1 MKLLGLCLIAP
12 AVVLGVLLASPGLDA
27 LWMAPAFHF
36 YVVSGAS
43 LMAAVICALLIE
55 AVRSVRET
63 RIMYL
68 ALSFMAL
75 GTLFSV
81 HGLTTPGHLYNEVY
95 AVLKASPWAS
105 TFIGALFAVLSTIS
119 VRGLSDEHA
128 SRRLS
133 WFVFTLATASFAAF
147 IAVSLAFP
155 SWLSW
160 MPTADTTFRY
170 GLTAVIV
177 GMLGFAAWRYYQ
189 SYQLARLGSQLAMVV
204 GLVFLAEAQLAL
216 GLGRVYQY
224 SWWEYHVLFLFA
236 FGAILAGWAWEYR
249 RSRGLDAIAEALV
262 MRDAMEQLN
271 RGRDESLVR
280 LADEIES
287 FDIATFGH
295 VGRVA
300 AYAYVI
306 GKELGLPPAA
316 LRRLV
321 LAAQMH
327 DIGKIGL
334 PLGLLMKPGKL
345 TDAEFDQMKTHTV
358 KGWDISQQV
367 KALRDM
373 GSVIRHHHER
383 FDGAGYP
390 DGLAGEEIPLESRI
404 ISAADTFDAV
414 TSERPYRGAMT
425 VDEAKA
431 ELRRVAGS
439 QLDPRCVEALL
450 SVLERREIQVTP
462 PAPALAPEVAT
473 AG

>member
-1 MKLLGLCLIAP
+1 MKLLGLILIVP
-12 AVVLGVLLASPGLDA
+12 AAVLGALLASPGLDA
-27 LWMAPAFHF
+27 VWMAPAFHF
-36 YVVSGAS
+36 WVVSGAS
-43 LMAAVICALLIE
+43 LMAAAICALLIE
-55 AVRSVRET
+55 SVRSVRET

-81 HGLTTPGHLYNEVY
+81 HGLTTPGQLYNEVY

-105 TFIGALFAVLSTIS
+105 TFVGALFAVMSTIS
-119 VRGLSDEHA
+119 VRGLGDEHA

-133 WFVFTLATASFAAF
+133 TWVFALATACFAAF

-155 SWLSW
+155 TWLAW
-160 MPTADTTFRY
+160 MPTADQTFRY

-177 GMLGFAAWRYYQ
+177 GMLCFAAWRYYQ
-189 SYQLARLGSQLAMVV
+189 SYQLARLGPQLAMVA
-204 GLVFLAEAQLAL
+204 GLIFLAEAQLAL

-224 SWWEYHVLFLFA
+224 SWWEYHFLFLLA
-236 FGAILAGWAWEYR
+236 FGTILIGWIWEYR
-249 RSRGLDAIAEALV
+249 RSNGLEAIAEALV
-262 MRDAMEQLN
+262 MRDAMAQLN
-271 RGRDESLVR
+271 RGRDQSLVR

-306 GKELGLPPAA
+306 GKELGLPPTT

-321 LAAQMH
+321 LGAQMH

-345 TDAEFDQMKTHTV
+345 TEAEFDRMKTHTV
-358 KGWDISQQV
+358 KGWDIAQQV

-373 GSVIRHHHER
+373 GSIIRHHHER

-390 DGLAGEEIPLESRI
+390 DGLPGEEIPLESRI

-414 TSERPYRGAMT
+414 TSERPYRGAMS
-425 VDEAKA
+425 VEEAKT

-450 SVLERREIQVTP
+450 NVLERREIQVTP

>member
-1 MKLLGLCLIAP
+1 MKLLGLVLIMP
-12 AVVLGVLLASPGLDA
+12 AAILGVLLASPGLDA
-27 LWMAPAFHF
+27 VWMATSFHF
-36 YVVSGAS
+36 WVVSGAS

-81 HGLTTPGHLYNEVY
+81 HGLTTPGQLYDEVY

-105 TFIGALFAVLSTIS
+105 TFVGALFAVLSSIR
-119 VRGLSDEHA
+119 VRGLTDDHG
-128 SRRLS
+128 RRLS
-133 WFVFTLATASFAAF
+133 TWVFALAAASFAAF
-147 IAVSLAFP
+147 IAASLAYP
-155 SWLSW
+155 TWLAW
-160 MPTADTTFRY
+160 MPTGDQTFRY
-170 GLTAVIV
+170 GLTGVIV
-177 GMLGFAAWRYYQ
+177 AMLCFAAWRYYQ
-189 SYQLARLGSQLAMVV
+189 SYQLARLGPQLAMVA
-204 GLVFLAEAQLAL
+204 GLVFLAEAQLSM

-224 SWWEYHVLFLFA
+224 SWWEYHILFLLA
-236 FGAILAGWAWEYR
+236 FGTILAGWIWEYR
-249 RSRGLDAIAEALV
+249 RSNGVEAIAEALV
-262 MRDAMEQLN
+262 MRDAMAQLN

-280 LADEIES
+280 LADEIEA

-321 LAAQMH
+321 LGAQMH

-345 TDAEFDQMKTHTV
+345 TDAEFDRMKTHTV
-358 KGWDISQQV
+358 KGWDIAQQV

-373 GSVIRHHHER
+373 SSIIRHHHER

-425 VDEAKA
+425 VEEAKT

-450 SVLERREIQVTP
+450 TVLERREIQVTP

>member
-12 AVVLGVLLASPGLDA
+12 AVILGVLLASPELDA

-81 HGLTTPGHLYNEVY
+81 HGLTTPGHLYHEVY

-105 TFIGALFAVLSTIS
+105 TFVGALFAVLSTVS
-119 VRGLSDEHA
+119 VRGLTDEHG
-128 SRRLS
+128 RRLS
-133 WFVFTLATASFAAF
+133 TFVFALATASFAAF

-155 SWLSW
+155 TWLAW
-160 MPTADTTFRY
+160 MPTGSETFRY
-170 GLTAVIV
+170 SLTAVIV
-177 GMLGFAAWRYYQ
+177 GMLCFAAWRYYQ

-224 SWWEYHVLFLFA
+224 SWWEYHALFLLA
-236 FGAILAGWAWEYR
+236 FGAILAGWVWEYR
-249 RSRGLDAIAEALV
+249 RSNGVQAIAEALV
-262 MRDAMEQLN
+262 MRDAMAQLN
-271 RGRDESLVR
+271 RGRDGSLVR
-280 LADEIES
+280 LADEIEA

-300 AYAYVI
+300 AYAFVI

-358 KGWDISQQV
+358 KGWDIAQQV

-373 GSVIRHHHER
+373 GSIIRHHHER
-383 FDGAGYP
+383 FDGGGYP
-390 DGLAGEEIPLESRI
+390 DSLAGEEIPLESRI

-425 VDEAKA
+425 VEEAKA
-431 ELRRVAGS
+431 ELCRVAGS

-450 SVLERREIQVTP
+450 TVLERREIQVAP
-462 PAPALAPEVAT
+462 PAPSLAPEVAT

>member
-1 MKLLGLCLIAP
+1 MKLLGLILIVP
-12 AVVLGVLLASPGLDA
+12 AAVLGVLLASPGLDA
-27 LWMAPAFHF
+27 VWMAPSFHF
-36 YVVSGAS
+36 WVVSGAS

-81 HGLTTPGHLYNEVY
+81 HGLTTPGHLYDEVY

-105 TFIGALFAVLSTIS
+105 TFVGALFAVMSSIR
-119 VRGLSDEHA
+119 VRGLTDDHG
-128 SRRLS
+128 RRLS
-133 WFVFTLATASFAAF
+133 TLVFALAAASFAAF

-155 SWLSW
+155 GWLAW
-160 MPTADTTFRY
+160 MPTGDQTFRY

-177 GMLGFAAWRYYQ
+177 GMLCFAAWRYYQ

-224 SWWEYHVLFLFA
+224 SWWEYHALFLLA
-236 FGAILAGWAWEYR
+236 FGAILAGWVWEYR
-249 RSRGLDAIAEALV
+249 RSNGVQAIAEALV
-262 MRDAMEQLN
+262 MRDAMAQLN
-271 RGRDESLVR
+271 RGRDGSLVR
-280 LADEIES
+280 LADEIEA

-358 KGWDISQQV
+358 KGWDIAQQV

-373 GSVIRHHHER
+373 GSIIRHHHER
-383 FDGAGYP
+383 FDGGGYP
-390 DGLAGEEIPLESRI
+390 DSLAGEEIPLESRI

-425 VDEAKA
+425 VEEAKE

-450 SVLERREIQVTP
+450 NVLERREIQVTP
-462 PAPALAPEVAT
+462 PQRTAAVAT